1 MTDPLV
7 FLENAHGTSD
17 DRVRVPEERLLLAV
31 HISDP
36 EDPEYCLTCTE
47 LDLRLGSFYAE
58 RFPCRTV
65 RLLAKAWGWKERGR
79 G

>member
-1 MTDPLV
+1 MNDPLA
-7 FLENAHGTSD
+7 FLSVVHGASD
-17 DRVRVPEERLLLAV
+17 DRVRVLEEALLLAV

-36 EDPEYCLTCTE
+36 EEPEYCLTCTE
-47 LDLRLGSFYAE
+47 LDPRLGGFYAE

-65 RLLAKAWGWKERGR
+65 RLLAKAWGWEGRGR